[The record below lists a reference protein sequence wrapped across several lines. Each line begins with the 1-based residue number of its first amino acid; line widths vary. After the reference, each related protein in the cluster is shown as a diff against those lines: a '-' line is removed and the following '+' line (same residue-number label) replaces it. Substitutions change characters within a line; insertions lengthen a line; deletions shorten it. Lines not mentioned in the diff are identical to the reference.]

1 LVGGDT
7 LGTMMKLAVFG
18 HPVAHSFSPRIHGMF
33 AEAEGIAVDYARID
47 CPAGQLAARLKQF
60 RDAGGRG
67 CNLTVPLKAE
77 GLALA
82 AHASRAAREAD
93 ACNTLL
99 AAEDGWRA
107 HNTDGAGLMADFDRL
122 GIEVA
127 DRRVLVLGAG
137 GAVAGILGPLM
148 DRRPGGVRVVN
159 RNESRAEKLVARFA
173 ARGPRLEAGSL
184 DTASSSTGFDLVIQ
198 GTSLGHQG
206 ICPPIRPEWLA
217 PGAIAYD
224 LNYGP
229 AYEPFAERCVELG
242 IGCFPG
248 IGMLVE
254 QAAIAFK
261 LFTGVAPDTDPVHG
275 ALAE

>member
-1 LVGGDT
+1 ML
-7 LGTMMKLAVFG
+7 KLALFG
-18 HPVAHSFSPRIHGMF
+18 HPVAHSLSPRIHGMF
-33 AEAEGIAVDYARID
+33 AEAAGVQIDYARIE
-47 CPAGQLAARLKQF
+47 CRAGELAGELRAF
-60 RDAGGRG
+60 RERGGHG

-82 AHASRAAREAD
+82 TQASRAAREAD
-93 ACNTLL
+93 ACNTLVT
-99 AAEDGWRA
+99 AGDGWQA
-107 HNTDGAGLMADFDRL
+107 DNTDGAGLMADLDRL

-137 GAVAGILGPLM
+137 GAVAGIFGPLL
-148 DRRPGGVRVVN
+148 DRRPAGVHVVN
-159 RNESRAEKLVARFA
+159 RNQSRAEALVARFSDH
-173 ARGPRLEAGSL
+173 GFPIEAG
-184 DTASSSTGFDLVIQ
+184 ASDSIPAGAEFDLVIQ

-206 ICPPIRPEWLA
+206 VCPPIRPGWLA

-229 AYEPFAERCVELG
+229 AYAPLAARCVELG

-254 QAAIAFK
+254 QAAVAFK
-261 LFTGVAPDTDPVHG
+261 LFTGVTPDTGPVHG
-275 ALAE
+275 VLSV

>member
-1 LVGGDT
+1 ML
-7 LGTMMKLAVFG
+7 KLAVFG
-18 HPVAHSFSPRIHGMF
+18 HPVAHSLSPRIHAMF
-33 AEAEGIAVDYARID
+33 AEAEGIAVEYGRID
-47 CPAGQLAARLKQF
+47 CPSGQLGEKLKDF
-60 RDAGGRG
+60 HDRGGSG

-82 AHASRAAREAD
+82 REVALDARDAG
-93 ACNTLL
+93 ACNTLVGRG
-99 AAEDGWRA
+99 EGWLA

-137 GAVAGILGPLM
+137 GAVAGIIGPLM
-148 DRRPGGVRVVN
+148 DRHPGGVRIVN

-173 ARGPRLEAGSL
+173 ARGRRLEAGSL

-217 PGAIAYD
+217 SGAVGYD

-229 AYEPFAERCVELG
+229 AFQPFANRCGGLG
-242 IGCFPG
+242 VDCHPG
-248 IGMLVE
+248 LGMLVE
-254 QAAIAFK
+254 QAAVAFE
-261 LFTGVAPDTDPVHG
+261 LFTGTRPDTAPVIA
-275 ALAE
+275 ALSA

>member
-1 LVGGDT
+1 ML
-7 LGTMMKLAVFG
+7 KLAVFG
-18 HPVAHSFSPRIHGMF
+18 HPVEHSLSPRIHGMF
-33 AEAEGIAVDYARID
+33 AEAEGIVVDYARID

-67 CNLTVPLKAE
+67 CNLTVPLKVE

-159 RNESRAEKLVARFA
+159 RNETRAEKLVARFA
-173 ARGPRLEAGSL
+173 ARGRHLEAGSL

-217 PGAIAYD
+217 SGAVGYD

-229 AYEPFAERCVELG
+229 AFQPFANRCGGLG
-242 IGCFPG
+242 VDCHPG
-248 IGMLVE
+248 LGMLVE
-254 QAAIAFK
+254 QAAVAFE
-261 LFTGVAPDTDPVHG
+261 LFTGTRPDTAPVIA
-275 ALAE
+275 ALSA